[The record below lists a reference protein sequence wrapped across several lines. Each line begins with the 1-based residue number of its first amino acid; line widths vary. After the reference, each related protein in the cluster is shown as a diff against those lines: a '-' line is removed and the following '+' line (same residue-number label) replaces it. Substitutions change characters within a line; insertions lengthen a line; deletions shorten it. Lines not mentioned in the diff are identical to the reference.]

1 MRGRNTGKCWYRTKH
16 TGNKAEQV
24 VARPTNQPTDLRR
37 FNNFFSGSFL
47 FFSAS
52 PFLVSVMM
60 NNNTRKPPSY
70 LEIVLLPGSWKYKG
84 KKRVVLI
91 DTM

>member
-16 TGNKAEQV
+16 TGNKAEQA
-24 VARPTNQPTDLRR
+24 VARPTNRPTDLRR
-37 FNNFFSGSFL
+37 FNNFFPGVSYFSRFL
-47 FFSAS
+47 LSLFS
-52 PFLVSVMM
+52 LMM

-84 KKRVVLI
+84 KRQVVLI

>member
-37 FNNFFSGSFL
+37 FNNIFSRSFL
-47 FFSAS
+47 FFSGFSS
-52 PFLVSVMM
+52 PCLGDDEQQQHPETAFLFRDSSSSRFMDIQ
-60 NNNTRKPPSY
+60 RKKANRP
-70 LEIVLLPGSWKYKG
+70 
-84 KKRVVLI
+84 
-91 DTM
+91 D